1 MPASNT
7 NNQERLAAILGR
19 AIRDESFAKELH
31 KHPANAAKY
40 MGMILRIDEVVAF
53 KGLDVAQ
60 LATTSTILRSPLA
73 PHITFDQQRIRM
85 D

>member
-7 NNQERLAAILGR
+7 NNQERLAAILGS
-19 AIRDESFAKELH
+19 AIRDESFAVELH

-40 MGMILRIDEVVAF
+40 LGMILRIDEVVAL
-53 KGLDVAQ
+53 KGLDIAQ
-60 LATTSTILRSPLA
+60 LAAASNILRSPLA
-73 PHITFDQQRIRM
+73 AHITFDQQRIRM

>member
-19 AIRDESFAKELH
+19 ATRDESFALELH
-31 KHPANAAKY
+31 KHPANAAKNL
-40 MGMILRIDEVVAF
+40 GMILRIDEVVAF

-60 LATTSTILRSPLA
+60 LAAASKTLRSPLA
-73 PHITFDQQRIRM
+73 AHVTFDQQRMRM

>member
-19 AIRDESFAKELH
+19 AIRDESFAAELH
-31 KHPANAAKY
+31 RHPANAAKDL
-40 MGMILRIDEVVAF
+40 GMILRIDEVVAF
-53 KGLDVAQ
+53 KGLDIAQ
-60 LATTSTILRSPLA
+60 LAAASKILRSPLEA
-73 PHITFDQQRIRM
+73 HITFDQQRIQM